1 MLNALFITNEDGD
14 DLIVSFAI
22 PVDESEDVK
31 SLTLLR
37 TPKYEIF
44 IDESERGVKVSFEDF
59 PDGRNESL
67 KKLVIE
73 GNLVTIT
80 TDYGTHT
87 VNIEDVDQEEIQES
101 KRILKKMNYDGRF
114 ELKISVSSQ
123 QGN

>member
-1 MLNALFITNEDGD
+1 MLNAWFITNEDGT

-22 PVDESEDVK
+22 PAGESGDVK

-37 TPKYEIF
+37 TPKYEF
-44 IDESERGVKVSFEDF
+44 ALDESERGVNISYEDF

-80 TDYGTHT
+80 TDYGTYT
-87 VNIEDVDQEEIQES
+87 VNIENVDQAEIQES
-101 KRILKKMNYDGRF
+101 RQILKKMNFDGRF
-114 ELKISVSSQ
+114 ELTENKRCTATP
-123 QGN
+123 

>member
-1 MLNALFITNEDGD
+1 MENAWFITNEDGD

-22 PVDESEDVK
+22 PADESGDVK

-37 TPKYEIF
+37 TPKYEF
-44 IDESERGVKVSFEDF
+44 APDESERGVKVSFEDF
-59 PDGRNESL
+59 PDDRNEFL
-67 KKLVIE
+67 KKLAIE

-87 VNIEDVDQEEIQES
+87 INIEDVDQTEIQES
-101 KRILKKMNYDGRF
+101 KKIPKKMNYDGRF

-123 QGN
+123 QK